1 MSDDTLY
8 ERCFWLP
15 PARTDRLGEPKPLFK
30 CELAAPSLGA
40 YLRAVV
46 MSGPVPAH
54 RATQIFDDLGDPLI
68 VVRHERR
75 DPQRRS
81 VVFRE
86 ALGRVSARRCQA
98 E

>member
-1 MSDDTLY
+1 
-8 ERCFWLP
+8 
-15 PARTDRLGEPKPLFK
+15 
-30 CELAAPSLGA
+30 
-40 YLRAVV
+40 

-86 ALGRVSARRCQA
+86 ALGRASARRCQA